1 MLDYYGIRGT
11 SNQWIASLLTG
22 RMQSVV
28 VEGQISHTIPVTS
41 GVPQGSVLRPLLF
54 LLYINDLPEC
64 VSSQSTVRLFADDS
78 FLYRKIRSAADSIQL
93 QHDLDQLA
101 VWEQSWW
108 LMSFNTSKCNTWTS
122 ATALVAKVCYVSAI
136 WGKRDQ
142 NCPYPTTVYSS
153 SHHITWRKRKQASKA
168 SVSEK

>member
-101 VWEQSWW
+101 VWEQSW
-108 LMSFNTSKCNTWTS
+108 LMSFSPSKCQLLRITKKRS
-122 ATALVAKVCYVSAI
+122 PIQHDYALRGHVLEQVPTAK
-136 WGKRDQ
+136 
-142 NCPYPTTVYSS
+142 
-153 SHHITWRKRKQASKA
+153 
-168 SVSEK
+168 